1 MGTLQAD
8 KDVFYNYYT
17 LKKKYVS
24 IRLRSQ
30 RATYS
35 RSGKTAHARESS
47 VSLVSSVSSLTSL
60 SSVSLSSSR
69 TLGRD
74 NSISAY
80 FVLQ

>member
-1 MGTLQAD
+1 MFQYGF
-8 KDVFYNYYT
+8 VVIYNY
-17 LKKKYVS
+17 LNHFE
-24 IRLRSQ
+24 

-35 RSGKTAHARESS
+35 RSGQTAHARESS